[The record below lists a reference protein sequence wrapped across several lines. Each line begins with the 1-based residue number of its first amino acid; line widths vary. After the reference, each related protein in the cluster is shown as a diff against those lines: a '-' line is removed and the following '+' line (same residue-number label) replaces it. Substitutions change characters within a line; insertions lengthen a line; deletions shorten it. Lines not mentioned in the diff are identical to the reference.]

1 MRLATFIVRGKHRTI
16 GGFLQDRYI
25 DLPALTD
32 GGLPPD
38 MLAFLSLG
46 DDGMRRARAALDAVA
61 GRLGSGDPA
70 TLTGPGNA
78 RVAYAPEEIELCA
91 PVPRPGKI
99 LHTSCNFRSHLAELT
114 TWKEPEWQSHNWK
127 DFHFEHPTGFL
138 EAPSSV
144 VASGAKVAIP
154 HFTRQLD
161 YEIEIAIIIGRPAF
175 RVPAADAMKYVAG
188 YTIFNDLSAR
198 DIQAREHSNKVI
210 LLGKSFDGSCPF
222 GPHLV
227 TPDEL
232 GDPHELAMKLYV
244 NGRLR
249 QDSNT
254 SQMHYKTAEL
264 VSWWSNTTLEPG
276 DIITSGSP
284 PGVAAGM
291 ANPEWLEPGDLVEAK
306 IDRLGTLTTHIVAGS

>member
-1 MRLATFIVRGKHRTI
+1 MRLATFRPTKGAAPTI
-16 GGFLQDRYI
+16 GLFINRHYA
-25 DLPALTD
+25 DLHALSE
-32 GGLPPD
+32 GALPD
-38 MLAFLSLG
+38 NMVAFLTMGEAGLAKASEVQAALG
-46 DDGMRRARAALDAVA
+46 DNPA
-61 GRLGSGDPA
+61 GKPH
-70 TLTGPGNA
+70 
-78 RVAYAPEEIELCA
+78 VYPESAIELCA

-99 LHTSCNFRSHLAELT
+99 IHTSCNFGSHLEELT
-114 TWKEPEWQSHNWK
+114 KWEAPEWQSHNWGT
-127 DFHFEHPTGFL
+127 FHFEHPTGFL

-144 VASGAKVAIP
+144 TASGAEVAVP

-161 YEIEIAIIIGRPAF
+161 WEIELGIVIGKKAF
-175 RVPAADAMKYVAG
+175 RVSVDEAMDYVAG

-198 DIQAREHSNKVI
+198 DIQAREHANKVI
-210 LLGKSFDGSCPF
+210 LLGKSFNGSCPF

-232 GDPHELAMKLYV
+232 SDPHNLDMKLRV
-244 NGRLR
+244 NGVVR

-254 SQMHYKTAEL
+254 GQMHYKTREL

-291 ANPEWLEPGDLVEAK
+291 KSPEWLKPGDRVDATIAE
-306 IDRLGTLTTHIVAGS
+306 LGTLTTFIVESR

>member
-1 MRLATFIVRGKHRTI
+1 
-16 GGFLQDRYI
+16 
-25 DLPALTD
+25 
-32 GGLPPD
+32 
-38 MLAFLSLG
+38 
-46 DDGMRRARAALDAVA
+46 
-61 GRLGSGDPA
+61 
-70 TLTGPGNA
+70 
-78 RVAYAPEEIELCA
+78 
-91 PVPRPGKI
+91 
-99 LHTSCNFRSHLAELT
+99 LT
-114 TWKEPEWQSHNWK
+114 TWEDPEWQTHNWA

-144 VASGAKVAIP
+144 TASGASVAIP

-161 YEIEIAIIIGRPAF
+161 YEIEIGIIIGKKAF
-175 RVPAADAMKYVAG
+175 RVSKEDAFDYVAG

-198 DIQAREHSNKVI
+198 DIQAREHSNMVI

-227 TPDEL
+227 TTDEL
-232 GDPHELAMKLYV
+232 SDPHNLDMKLRV
-244 NGRLR
+244 NGEVR

-254 SQMHYKTAEL
+254 KFMHYKTAEL

-291 ANPEWLEPGDLVEAK
+291 KEPAWLKPGDR
-306 IDRLGTLTTHIVAGS
+306 IDATVAELGTLTTHIIATPPG

>member
-1 MRLATFIVRGKHRTI
+1 MHLATFKPKPGAKPIVG
-16 GGFLQDRYI
+16 LYI
-25 DLPALTD
+25 EGYYADLHALTD
-32 GGLPPD
+32 RRLPDDMIGFLETGEAGMTEAQSVLHDIGGNP
-38 MLAFLSLG
+38 A
-46 DDGMRRARAALDAVA
+46 ARAHV
-61 GRLGSGDPA
+61 
-70 TLTGPGNA
+70 
-78 RVAYAPEEIELCA
+78 YPEDSVELCA

-99 LHTSCNFRSHLAELT
+99 MHTSCNFGAHLEELT
-114 TWKEPEWQSHNWK
+114 TWQAPEWQSHNWG

-144 VASGAKVAIP
+144 SAPGAKVKVP
-154 HFTRQLD
+154 HFTKQLD
-161 YEIEIAIIIGRPAF
+161 FEIELAIIIGKKAF
-175 RVPAADAMKYVAG
+175 RASVEDALDYVAG
-188 YTIFNDLSAR
+188 FTVFNDLSAR

-227 TPDEL
+227 TRDQVS
-232 GDPHELAMKLYV
+232 DPHNLDMKLRV
-244 NGRLR
+244 NGKLR

-254 SQMHYKTAEL
+254 GAMHYKTREL

-291 ANPEWLEPGDLVEAK
+291 KSPEWLKPGDR
-306 IDRLGTLTTHIVAGS
+306 IDATIAELGTLTTFIVE

>member
-1 MRLATFIVRGKHRTI
+1 MRLATFKTTTGSGPTMGVFVDGNYVDLHGLSNGALPDNMI
-16 GGFLQDRYI
+16 GFLQM
-25 DLPALTD
+25 
-32 GGLPPD
+32 GGAGFVKARELLSGLNSSPD
-38 MLAFLSLG
+38 QAH
-46 DDGMRRARAALDAVA
+46 V
-61 GRLGSGDPA
+61 
-70 TLTGPGNA
+70 
-78 RVAYAPEEIELCA
+78 YAPDDIVLSA

-99 LHTSCNFRSHLAELT
+99 MHTSCNFDSHLEELT
-114 TWKEPEWQSHNWK
+114 TWEDPEWQTHNWS

-144 VASGAKVAIP
+144 SACGASVAIP

-161 YEIEIAIIIGRPAF
+161 FEIEIAIVIGKKAF
-175 RVPAADAMKYVAG
+175 RVSKDDAFDYVAG

-198 DIQAREHSNKVI
+198 DIQAREHSNMVI

-227 TPDEL
+227 TVDEL
-232 GDPHELAMKLYV
+232 SDPHNLDMKLRV
-244 NGRLR
+244 NGKVR

-254 SQMHYKTAEL
+254 SYMHYKTAEL

-291 ANPEWLEPGDLVEAK
+291 KVPDWLKPGDQVDATIAE
-306 IDRLGTLTTHIVAGS
+306 LGTLTTHIIAGD